1 MISPDIWNT
10 FPFSEILK
18 DFLEFVRRSG
28 PGSGSDLWV
37 IIVRI
42 KIMIMIIR
50 TRIMTMIIMIMM
62 IILMMIKKVDQWLR
76 SVGHQAALG
85 AEAAT
90 AAINVDHLSLR

>member
-1 MISPDIWNT
+1 MM
-10 FPFSEILK
+10 
-18 DFLEFVRRSG
+18 
-28 PGSGSDLWV
+28 
-37 IIVRI
+37 VRI

-50 TRIMTMIIMIMM
+50 IIRTRIMTMTIMIMM